1 MVIETNSTPE
11 EPHDNNDGPRPPIAI
26 IGGLVAVVVIGIV
39 VAVIAL
45 GSGGGGNKNGGG
57 TTGSASAPNAG
68 LKTNATEPAVEAT
81 IDLSRPTPAA
91 VVDQNITSVSAGDRF
106 LISKFGIDAPLSYKV
121 VGPDGQMPNPDGPD
135 DVAYY
140 NFSAWPGKGG
150 APGKGG
156 NAVFAGHVDSGAK
169 ACKNG
174 TKPPPCEAVLWDL
187 NSLKV
192 GDEIEIKLAGVSYK
206 YSVTSNQPVPANNAP
221 WDTIVGTTAQES
233 ITIITCGG
241 DFNRDTHEYNNRQ
254 VVTASKKAAA

>member
-11 EPHDNNDGPRPPIAI
+11 EPNDPHGGGGGSRPPIAI

-39 VAVIAL
+39 LVVVAMGGGSDNK
-45 GSGGGGNKNGGG
+45 GSGNGAD
-57 TTGSASAPNAG
+57 TQPLHAG
-68 LKTNATEPAVEAT
+68 LKTEADQPTPEAT
-81 IDLSRPTPAA
+81 IDLTRPTPTAI
-91 VVDQNITSVSAGDRF
+91 VDQNITSVGAGDRF
-106 LISKFGIDAPLSYKV
+106 VISKFGVNAPLSYKV

-156 NAVFAGHVDSGAK
+156 NAVFAGHVDSGSK
-169 ACKNG
+169 ACKGG

-187 NSLKV
+187 NQLKV
-192 GDEIEIKLAGVSYK
+192 GDEIEVQLSGVSYK
-206 YSVTSNQPVPANNAP
+206 YSVTSNQPVSANNAP
-221 WDTIVGTTAQES
+221 WDTIVGTTANES

-254 VVTASKKAAA
+254 VVTAVTKKG

>member
-11 EPHDNNDGPRPPIAI
+11 EPQEPGGSRPPIAI
-26 IGGLVAVVVIGIV
+26 IGALLAVVVIGII

-45 GSGGGGNKNGGG
+45 GGGGSSKKGGGNGGD
-57 TTGSASAPNAG
+57 TEPLHAG
-68 LKTNATEPAVEAT
+68 LKTDADQPTPEAT
-81 IDLSRPTPAA
+81 IDLTRPTPTAI
-91 VVDQNITSVSAGDRF
+91 VDQNLTAVAPGDRF
-106 LISKFGIDAPLSYKV
+106 IISKFGVNAPLSYKV

-156 NAVFAGHVDSGAK
+156 NAVFAGHVDSGSK
-169 ACKNG
+169 ACKGG

-187 NSLKV
+187 NQLKV
-192 GDEIEIKLAGVSYK
+192 GDEIEIQLSGVSYK
-206 YSVTSNQPVPANNAP
+206 YSVTSNQPVSANNAP
-221 WDTIVGTTAQES
+221 WDTIVGSTAQES

-254 VVTASKKAAA
+254 VVTASKKG